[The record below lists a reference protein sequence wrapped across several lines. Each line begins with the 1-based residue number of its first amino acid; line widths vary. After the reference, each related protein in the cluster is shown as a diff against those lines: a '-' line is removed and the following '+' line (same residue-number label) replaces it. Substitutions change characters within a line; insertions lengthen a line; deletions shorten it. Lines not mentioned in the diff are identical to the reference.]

1 MVTYYFKKINQ
12 WINTGCWCTQRI
24 ILYFNI
30 GNKTNIDQR
39 LLLFYL
45 LVFLHLN
52 LLLISSHFALE
63 KVFLLI
69 NERDIVTCSNYK
81 RFRSTFIVF
90 VFSLSKVIVLTADK
104 GSIKDWTE
112 IQFIETCSFHSRSFD
127 NIESSF
133 LAEKTSCYKKGFA
146 KTETMVETTLPSY
159 TLKC

>member
-1 MVTYYFKKINQ
+1 VTSLRAQTIND
-12 WINTGCWCTQRI
+12 
-24 ILYFNI
+24 L
-30 GNKTNIDQR
+30 DR
-39 LLLFYL
+39 LLLYKYCFC
-45 LVFLHLN
+45 FLSLN
-52 LLLISSHFALE
+52 
-63 KVFLLI
+63 
-69 NERDIVTCSNYK
+69 
-81 RFRSTFIVF
+81 
-90 VFSLSKVIVLTADK
+90 KVIVLTADK